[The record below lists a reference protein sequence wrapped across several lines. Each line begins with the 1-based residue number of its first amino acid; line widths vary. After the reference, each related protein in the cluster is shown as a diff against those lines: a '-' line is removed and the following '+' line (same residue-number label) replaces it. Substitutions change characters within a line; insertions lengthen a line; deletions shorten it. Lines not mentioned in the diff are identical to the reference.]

1 MPLIQEKLSL
11 WDGPQG
17 RHQPHTVPSS
27 FLERNISHFLSAG
40 KGGAALG
47 YPTFHQRSALSWQS
61 PELVTNDFEGL
72 INTNF
77 IRKER
82 HEYSHATTLLLP
94 VWNTLLT
101 YQTANMS
108 RHNGVPPSLGSPP
121 LPAGRVEHP
130 LFYIPVAS
138 GTCQL
143 SIRLSLCFPYHPLP
157 LPPLCRHK

>member
-27 FLERNISHFLSAG
+27 FLERNISHLFLSAG

-61 PELVTNDFEGL
+61 PELVTTDFEGL
-72 INTNF
+72 INMNF

-82 HEYSHATTLLLP
+82 HGYSRATTLLTCLKLSYFLSGILFSP
-94 VWNTLLT
+94 TKLLT
-101 YQTANMS
+101 
-108 RHNGVPPSLGSPP
+108 
-121 LPAGRVEHP
+121 
-130 LFYIPVAS
+130 
-138 GTCQL
+138 CQGITGYHLLWEALLSQLAAL
-143 SIRLSLCFPYHPLP
+143 SIPSSIFLKHQALAN
-157 LPPLCRHK
+157 